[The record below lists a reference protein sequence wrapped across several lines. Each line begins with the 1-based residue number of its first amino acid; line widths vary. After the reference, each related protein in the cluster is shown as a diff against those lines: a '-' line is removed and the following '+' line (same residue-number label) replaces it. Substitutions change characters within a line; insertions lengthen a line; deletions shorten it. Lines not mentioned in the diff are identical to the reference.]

1 MSTREV
7 ARDRAM
13 ELAMKYEEMEQ
24 LVSALEAEGLG
35 GLLDESELEQIFVE
49 GVMVRRML
57 PPKTKKTLPRVIGV
71 ITILMG
77 IAAVYIGSDGSLGR
91 GRQSP
96 RGYGYLAIILG
107 VVLIVKP
114 GLGKSDI

>member
-7 ARDRAM
+7 ARERAM
-13 ELAMKYEEMEQ
+13 ELAMKYDEMEQ

-35 GLLDESELEQIFVE
+35 GLLDESELEQIYLE
-49 GVMVRRML
+49 AMMVRRML

-71 ITILMG
+71 IAILMG
-77 IAAVYIGSDGSLGR
+77 IAAIYIGSDGPSVGR
-91 GRQSP
+91 RYSP

-114 GLGKSDI
+114 GLGKSDV

>member
-1 MSTREV
+1 
-7 ARDRAM
+7 M
-13 ELAMKYEEMEQ
+13 ELAMKYDEMDQ
-24 LVSALEAEGLG
+24 LVSALEAEELG
-35 GLLDESELEQIFVE
+35 QLLEESELEQIFME
-49 GVMVRRML
+49 AVMVRRML
-57 PPKTKKTLPRVIGV
+57 PKKTKKTLPRVIGV
-71 ITILMG
+71 IAILMG

-114 GLGKSDI
+114 GLGRSDVS